1 MADARELPNRAAIWP
16 TLAAFLVVIALVFL
30 ATTAVVFGVALA
42 RSRAHGAPLSDE
54 ATRFA
59 FSAPGIMAAALVSSV
74 VFVAVALGTARLQT
88 PDVRGRLRLGPSRA
102 TATGFVATVLGMAGL
117 SAASG
122 AAADLCGGRGH
133 GTMDVIA
140 RALEHQTVGRLF
152 AAVLTVAVAPG
163 IAEEIFFRGLIQ
175 TQLKARWGRLPSV
188 LASATCFGLIH
199 FDVVQGS
206 VAFVSG
212 LFLGWVVERFESVR
226 PSIAAH
232 ACNNAAFVFL
242 ASTGAGG
249 AISRAVAFEAGGVGL
264 AVCAAATAM
273 VRSRL
278 AIRSVESSSLAQ

>member
-1 MADARELPNRAAIWP
+1 MADARQLPTRAATWA
-16 TLAAFLVVIALVFL
+16 TFAALLVAIALVFL
-30 ATTAVVFGVALA
+30 ATTAVVAGVALA
-42 RSRAHGAPLSDE
+42 RSAERGALFSDE

-88 PDVRGRLRLGPSRA
+88 PDVRGRLRLGPTRA
-102 TATGFVATVLGMAGL
+102 TATGFVATVLAMAGL

-140 RALEHQTVGRLF
+140 RALEHQTAGRLV
-152 AAVLTVAVAPG
+152 AAILTVAVAPG

-175 TQLKARWGRLPSV
+175 TQLAARWGPLPSI

-212 LFLGWVVERFESVR
+212 LFLGWVVERFEGIR

-232 ACNNAAFVFL
+232 ACNNAAFVLL
-242 ASTGAGG
+242 ASTGAG
-249 AISRAVAFEAGGVGL
+249 AAVSRAVAFEAGGVGL
-264 AVCAAATAM
+264 AVWAVGTAM
-273 VRSRL
+273 VWSRF
-278 AIRSVESSSLAQ
+278 AIRSVESSSVVQ